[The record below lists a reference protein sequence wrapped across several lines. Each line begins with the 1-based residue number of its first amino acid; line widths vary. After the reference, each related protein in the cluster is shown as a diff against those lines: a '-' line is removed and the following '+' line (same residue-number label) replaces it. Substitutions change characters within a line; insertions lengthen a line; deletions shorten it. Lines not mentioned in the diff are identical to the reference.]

1 MQTVLQPPPAIL
13 NPRVTRLF
21 ALVAVAAGLLVGLA
35 AGLGM
40 PQNLLIGAA
49 LSPFLLIL
57 IYARPHWPVTIY
69 VVLVYADLLSILV
82 KYHDFP
88 PLARFAG
95 AIMLSAVLG
104 YRLVFR
110 RERLRA
116 DTVTPWLL
124 AYGLVVALGLFYARD
139 PGLVM
144 PNVVEFIRN
153 FLTYLIIVNALTNTH
168 RLKAT
173 LWAVLVMGT
182 FLSLLSI
189 YQIATGHTDT
199 DFGGLAQYRVSEITS
214 DTDAARPGGTL
225 GDANYYGQSLLILVP
240 LGFYFAFTAKRV
252 LGRLAGV
259 FCLLVLVGG
268 VVFTYSRGDAVAL
281 GAMLLAAL
289 IYKRP
294 RPIFLIGLLLAAAVA
309 VPVLPANYV
318 ARLGT
323 IVGTA
328 TGGQQA
334 VLTEESIRGRAG
346 AVQAAI
352 SMFADHPLLGVGRE
366 NYPLYQLQYL
376 KGTALAL
383 HAKAIPPHDLY
394 LEIATETGI
403 VGLAVVGGML
413 LVVFGALREAYRRFL
428 ALKAPREAELAVWMG
443 IGLFGYLVSSL
454 FLHGA
459 FLYMLWLQLA
469 LIVALR
475 QVSRSQ
481 EVVPMMEQAPAPETI
496 APVLPFTGNAAS
508 RAYLMPS
515 TASSRA
521 LLSAS
526 HGQGQDLATST
537 TQRYP
542 APATLDELFLS
553 YWEVNGGADIFGQP
567 VSIIFDEI
575 GPNGLEHVPVQYY
588 EYARFEYWPGMAAS
602 MGATFGDVALGKL
615 GLEVPVAGS
624 RAGTLPEVLRSRA
637 HLPEGTSGGLAV
649 PPVFSNAWLLAGG
662 ATVCGSAVS
671 PVLAYMD
678 ENGAE
683 SYRQYFERACFE
695 YYPQYAGTGYSVKRA
710 QLGSFVF
717 AQKYGGA
724 A

>member
-1 MQTVLQPPPAIL
+1 M
-13 NPRVTRLF
+13 
-21 ALVAVAAGLLVGLA
+21 AVAAGLVVGLA

-40 PQNLLIGAA
+40 PQNLLIGAV

-57 IYARPHWPVTIY
+57 IYARPHWPVTVY

-95 AIMLSAVLG
+95 AVMLSAVLG

-116 DTVTPWLL
+116 DSVTPWLL

-144 PNVVEFIRN
+144 PNVIEFIRN

-173 LWAVLVMGT
+173 LWAVLAVGT

-189 YQIATGHTDT
+189 YQTATGRTDT
-199 DFGGLAQYRVSEITS
+199 DFGGLAQYRVSEITG
-214 DTDAARPGGTL
+214 DTDAARPGGTI

-240 LGFYFAFTAKRV
+240 LGFYFAFTARRL
-252 LGRLAGV
+252 LGRLAGL
-259 FCLLVLVGG
+259 FCLLVLIGG
-268 VVFTYSRGDAVAL
+268 VVFTYSRGDALAV

-294 RPIFLIGLLLAAAVA
+294 RPVFLVGLLLAAAVA
-309 VPVLPANYV
+309 VPLLPSNYV

-383 HAKAIPPHDLY
+383 HAKAIPPHDWY

-403 VGLAVVGGML
+403 VGLFVVGGLL

-428 ALKAPREAELAVWMG
+428 GLKAPREAELAVWMG

-459 FLYMLWLQLA
+459 FLYMLWLQVA

-481 EVVPMMEQAPAPETI
+481 EVLPVLDQAPAPETI
-496 APVLPFTGNAAS
+496 APVLPFADAS
-508 RAYLMPS
+508 APRAYLLPS
-515 TASSRA
+515 TASSRN

-526 HGQGQDLATST
+526 HGSGQDSATST
-537 TQRYP
+537 AMLYSP
-542 APATLDELFLS
+542 PATLDELFLR
-553 YWEVNGGADIFGQP
+553 YWEANGGAAIFGQP
-567 VSIIFDEI
+567 VSIVFDEV
-575 GPNGLEHVPVQYY
+575 GADGVEHVPVQYY
-588 EYARFEYWPGMAAS
+588 EYARFEYRPSMAAL
-602 MGATFGDVALGKL
+602 GGDAFGDVALGKL
-615 GLEVPVAGS
+615 GLEVPVAGNP
-624 RAGTLPEVLRSRA
+624 AGVLPEELRSRA
-637 HLPEGTSGGLAV
+637 PLPGGTPGGLV
-649 PPVFSNAWLLAGG
+649 MPLVFSNAWLLAGG
-662 ATVCGSAVS
+662 ITACGSPVS

-678 ENGAE
+678 ENRIE

-695 YYPQYAGTGYSVKRA
+695 YYPQYAGAGYEVQRA
-710 QLGSFVF
+710 PLGSFVF